1 MLFLAAG
8 LGLVFWLLQRD
19 CRDEC
24 CLSFDGGN
32 GEYLHYAHRAGGAG
46 RSGTDGARGT
56 AADLG
61 AAVRDRRAVS
71 RVAKVGRVETVER
84 PKAVVSSTAVDA
96 IL

>member
-32 GEYLHYAHRAGGAG
+32 GEYLHYAHRAGGLGGVALTVLG
-46 RSGTDGARGT
+46 VLLRIWALLCAIAAQFRGSRKW
-56 AADLG
+56 G
-61 AAVRDRRAVS
+61 GWRRWKGP
-71 RVAKVGRVETVER
+71 R
-84 PKAVVSSTAVDA
+84 
-96 IL
+96 L